1 MRYGP
6 IADDAFEDQMLASHQ
21 APRAL
26 FDSFLPLVQASAL
39 MAGVRHGVF
48 EGLRGGPLSATALA
62 GVLGVDPDTLQ
73 LVLRVLLAS
82 KYLTADDQGRF
93 ALTEVARTTLLDDAV
108 DRLTAF
114 VRTLDFWWTRFAQMG
129 EVLRGGHGL
138 DLHGELRDPAEWSTY
153 QAAMLEIARRLA
165 PFVASMVPVR
175 PGATRL
181 LDIGGSHG
189 LYGALIARAHPPM
202 LSEVLDLPQAVKHA
216 RKLAS
221 AEGLD
226 DVVTYRTGDALA
238 DDLGEDYDVVFL
250 GNILHHFTPQQI
262 GELLACVRAAM
273 SPGATVAIWDCRQ
286 PEADE
291 VDPDLIGDAFSLFF
305 RLTSSARCYTKREFT
320 SWLID
325 AGFVEV
331 QVQSLPV
338 GRSLMLV
345 TGRAP

>member
-6 IADDAFEDQMLASHQ
+6 IADDAFEDQMLASPQ
-21 APRAL
+21 APLAL

-48 EGLRGGPLSATALA
+48 EGVRGGPLSATELA
-62 GVLGVDPDTLQ
+62 GVLVVDPDTLQ
-73 LVLRVLLAS
+73 LVLRVLSAS

-93 ALTEVARTTLLDDAV
+93 ALTDVARTTLDNGV

-114 VRTLDFWWTRFAQMG
+114 VGTLDFWWTRFAQMG
-129 EVLRGGHGL
+129 EVLRSGHGL
-138 DLHGELRDPAEWSTY
+138 DFHRELRDPAEWSTY
-153 QAAMLEIARRLA
+153 QAAMLEIARRQA
-165 PFVASMVPVR
+165 PFVASRVPVT

-181 LDIGGSHG
+181 LEIGGSHG

-262 GELLACVRAAM
+262 GELLARVRAAM
-273 SPGATVAIWDCRQ
+273 SQGATVAIWDCRQ
-286 PEADE
+286 SEADE
-291 VDPDLIGDAFSLFF
+291 VEPDLIGDAFSLFF
-305 RLTSSARCYTKREFT
+305 RLTSTARCYTKREFT

-338 GRSLMLV
+338 GRSLILV